1 MKLFLAALGLALI
14 LEAIPYFVFPE
25 KMKEFF
31 RRIPEIPV
39 KILRILGLVFIVL
52 GLVLIYV
59 ATAYGGNAPS
69 IRISIKETG
78 APVEIEGTDLLI
90 RELPSFEKVALD
102 KSDPVYR
109 IALVPG
115 GMTINQRT
123 WPATHLVLA
132 SGDGVIRIDGKRF
145 QGRVEVVK
153 TKRNR
158 LLLIND
164 MDLERYL
171 VGLINHEISSA
182 WPPEAVKAQAVAA
195 RTYAYFQ
202 KEKKMKEL
210 YDLESSV
217 LDQVY
222 GGIGLEDERAASA
235 VRATAGEVLT
245 YQGRIIKAVFHSCC
259 GGRTENSEA
268 VWGEMLPYL
277 RSVPDPYCTESPR
290 YYWRYEI
297 SIADMSRRL
306 GLGAITKITLRN
318 RTASG
323 RVRELEFGFDSGQ
336 KRNYSGEE
344 LRKLLGYDNLKSTN
358 FRVESTVD
366 EIKFSGSGSGHGVG
380 MCQWGA
386 KGMADKGFNYRQIL
400 SHFYQGTRIER
411 KY

>member
-1 MKLFLAALGLALI
+1 MKLFLSALGLALI

-25 KMKEFF
+25 KMREFF
-31 RRIPEIPV
+31 RRIPEIPA
-39 KILRILGLVFIVL
+39 KILRTVGLAFIVL
-52 GLVLIYV
+52 GLLLVYV
-59 ATAYGGNAPS
+59 GISHGAGSPS
-69 IRISIKETG
+69 IRISIKEAG
-78 APVEIEGTDLLI
+78 EPVEIEGQDLMI
-90 RELPSFEKVALD
+90 RELPGFQKLEAES
-102 KSDPVYR
+102 SDPVYR
-109 IALVPG
+109 VALTPA
-115 GMTINQRT
+115 GMKINGRT
-123 WPATHLVLA
+123 WPAFHLILA
-132 SGDGVIRIDGKRF
+132 SADGVIKIDGKRF
-145 QGRVEVVK
+145 QGRVEIVK
-153 TKRNR
+153 SGWNR

-182 WPPEAVKAQAVAA
+182 WPLEAVKAQAVAA

-222 GGIGLEDERAASA
+222 GGIGLEDERASAA

-245 YQGRIIKAVFHSCC
+245 YRGKIIKAVFHSCC
-259 GGRTENSEA
+259 GGRTEDSEA
-268 VWGEMLPYL
+268 VWGEMMPYL

-290 YYWRYEI
+290 YYWRYGI
-297 SIADMSRRL
+297 SIAEMSRRL
-306 GLGAITKITLRN
+306 GLGRLTQITIKG

-323 RVRELEFGFDSGQ
+323 RVRDLEFSFDSGQ
-336 KRNYSGEE
+336 KRGYSGEE
-344 LRKLLGYDNLKSTN
+344 LRRLLGYDNLKSTN

-366 EIKFSGSGSGHGVG
+366 ELKFSGSGSGHGVG

-400 SHFYQGTRIER
+400 SHFYQGAQIER

>member
-14 LEAIPYFVFPE
+14 LEAVPYFVFPE
-25 KMKEFF
+25 KMREFF
-31 RRIPEIPV
+31 RRIPEIPAAV
-39 KILRILGLVFIVL
+39 LRTVGLVFIVL
-52 GLVLIYV
+52 GLVLVYV
-59 ATAYGGNAPS
+59 ATAYGGNPPS

-78 APVEIEGTDLLI
+78 APVEIQGKDLLV
-90 RELPSFEKVALD
+90 RELPSFEQVGLD
-102 KSDPVYR
+102 KTDPVCR
-109 IALVPG
+109 IALTSG
-115 GMTINQRT
+115 GIKINQRI

-132 SGDGVIRIDGKRF
+132 SADGVIQIDGKRF
-145 QGRVEVVK
+145 QGRIEVVK
-153 TKRNR
+153 SGRNR

-202 KEKKMKEL
+202 KEKKLKEL

-245 YQGRIIKAVFHSCC
+245 YQGKIIKAVFHSCC
-259 GGRTENSEA
+259 GGRTEDSEA
-268 VWGEMLPYL
+268 VWGEMMPYL
-277 RSVPDPYCTESPR
+277 RSVSDPYCTESPR
-290 YYWRYEI
+290 YYWRYKI
-297 SIADMSRRL
+297 SIAEMSRRL
-306 GLGAITKITLRN
+306 GLGTITSITLRD
-318 RTASG
+318 RTRSG

-336 KRNYSGEE
+336 KRKYSGEE
-344 LRKLLGYDNLKSTN
+344 MRRLLGYDNLKSTN

-366 EIKFSGSGSGHGVG
+366 EIKISGSGSGHGVG

-386 KGMADKGFNYRQIL
+386 KGMADKGFSYRQIL
-400 SHFYQGTRIER
+400 SHFYSGAVIER